1 MTAPRSDRDGVTQ
14 AINALT
20 EAGWTVV
27 EVEGQ
32 EVANPAEAIAEAM
45 GLDDAWV
52 AFHRENMR
60 GGARFVLGNDPD
72 EVLADYTM
80 NLDDVLGPLTDSWI
94 M

>member
-32 EVANPAEAIAEAM
+32 A
-45 GLDDAWV
+45 GLKIIDARTLW
-52 AFHRENMR
+52 RPSLR
-60 GGARFVLGNDPD
+60 TCR
-72 EVLADYTM
+72 
-80 NLDDVLGPLTDSWI
+80 
-94 M
+94 